1 MIKINR
7 TNSDNRDFINLV
19 KQLDVYLK
27 ITDGD
32 EHAFYN
38 QFNGIDVLNHVVVC
52 YINDIAVGC
61 GAIKKFDGSA
71 MEVKRMYV
79 SPDQRK
85 KGIAAKVLQELEL
98 WAKELGYSKCV
109 LETGQRQ
116 VEAVNFYHKC
126 NYTVI
131 PNYGQYKEM
140 ENSVCFEKLVQ

>member
-1 MIKINR
+1 MKLIR
-7 TNSDNRDFINLV
+7 TNSENLDFINLV
-19 KQLDVYLK
+19 KKLDAYLK

-52 YINDIAVGC
+52 YINNIAVGC
-61 GAIKKFDGSA
+61 GAIKKFDHSA

-79 SPDQRK
+79 TPDQRN

-98 WAKELGYSKCV
+98 WAKELGCSKCV
-109 LETGQRQ
+109 LETGKRQ

-126 NYTVI
+126 NYIVI

-140 ENSVCFEKLVQ
+140 ENSVCFEKLV